1 MEVNRKKD
9 GLEGKVLLL
18 PMTPGLQGSTPCRP
32 DSFLLWECYQ
42 DIKGI

>member
-18 PMTPGLQGSTPCRP
+18 PMTLGLQGSTPCRP